1 MEDYPEAI
9 MAKGNIPEKGAI
21 IQRDRETYSISPHIA
36 GGFVEPAMLRKIA
49 DVAEK
54 YDAKYVKLT
63 GAQRIAII
71 GIREED
77 LDCAWAEFED
87 QSKAIGL
94 TIRSIQI
101 CPGTRAC
108 KKAIQDS
115 PGLGFALDK
124 EFYGKPAPAKFKM
137 GVAGCPNCCSDSWLK
152 DIGFYGT
159 DTGFTCIVGGKGG
172 GTAKMGRELGCGLT
186 ESEAVELARRV
197 ITFYRENGK
206 FPERLG
212 ATIERVGFEAF
223 AKAVS

>member
-1 MEDYPEAI
+1 MT
-9 MAKGNIPEKGAI
+9 KTNIPEKGAI
-21 IQRDRETYSISPHIA
+21 IQRDLETFSISPHIP
-36 GGFVEPAMLRKIA
+36 GGFAEPALLRKIA

-54 YDAKYVKLT
+54 YGAKYVKLT

-71 GIREED
+71 GIKEDD
-77 LDCAWAEFED
+77 LDKAWAEFTD

-108 KKAIQDS
+108 KKAKQDS

-137 GVAGCPNCCSDSWLK
+137 GVSGCSNCCSDSWMK
-152 DIGFYGT
+152 DIGFFGT
-159 DTGFTCIVGGKGG
+159 DKGFTAVAGGKGG
-172 GTAKMGRELGCGLT
+172 GTAKIGRVLAEDLT
-186 ESEAVELARRV
+186 ADQAVALARKI
-197 ITFYRENGK
+197 ITFYREQGK

-212 ATIERVGFEAF
+212 ATIERVGFDTF
-223 AKAVS
+223 VKAVK

>member
-1 MEDYPEAI
+1 
-9 MAKGNIPEKGAI
+9 
-21 IQRDRETYSISPHIA
+21 ETFSISPHIP
-36 GGFVEPAMLRKIA
+36 GGFAEPALLRKIA

-54 YDAKYVKLT
+54 YGAKYVKLT

-71 GIREED
+71 GIKEDD
-77 LDCAWAEFED
+77 LDKAWAEFTD

-108 KKAIQDS
+108 KKAKQDS

-137 GVAGCPNCCSDSWLK
+137 GVSGCSNCCSDSWMK
-152 DIGFYGT
+152 DIGFFGT
-159 DTGFTCIVGGKGG
+159 DKGFTAVAGGKGG
-172 GTAKMGRELGCGLT
+172 GTAKIGRVLAEDLT
-186 ESEAVELARRV
+186 ADQAVALARKI
-197 ITFYRENGK
+197 ITFYREQGK

-212 ATIERVGFEAF
+212 ATIERVGFDTF
-223 AKAVS
+223 VKAVK